1 MAIPE
6 QLQQIDQSLI
16 TLLRERISTLA
27 ALGVPSM
34 QEQLSNYK
42 SLLMQ
47 MGVSECAWSSII
59 ISSMAALASTPSLP
73 YEVEPRNITVIGGR
87 GVMGRFFTDRLVAA
101 GHCVRILEYDGW
113 EQADSLLGNAD
124 LVLICVPFKGTLAVI
139 QKVAQHVAPTTIL
152 ADIASTKV
160 PTVETMLDSHP
171 GPVVGL
177 HPMFGPG
184 VKSFLSQ
191 KVVVC
196 PGREPN
202 AFQWFLDL
210 MEAEGGKLITCT
222 AEEHDRMMVA
232 VQAIRH
238 FATFSLGVF
247 LAEEGI
253 SIGQSLDFA
262 SPIYR
267 TEINLINRLFAQD
280 ASLYIDIM
288 LASPD
293 RCEAI
298 TRLTKTSDR
307 LANLLAQEN
316 RAALMAEFE
325 VARETYRDDANRA
338 LQESNHII
346 NTVSNFLAANDV
358 ETMHS
363 SSALAFS

>member
-1 MAIPE
+1 MAIPD
-6 QLQQIDQSLI
+6 QLQQIDQGLI
-16 TLLRERISTLA
+16 TLLSERISILA
-27 ALGVPSM
+27 ALGVPLM
-34 QEQLSNYK
+34 QEQISHYK

-47 MGVSECAWSSII
+47 VGVSECVWSSIV
-59 ISSMAALASTPSLP
+59 ISSMAALASTPPLS
-73 YEVEPRNITVIGGR
+73 YEGVPRNITVVGGR
-87 GVMGRFFTDRLVAA
+87 GIMGRFFTDRLVAA
-101 GHCVRILEYDGW
+101 GHHVSILEYDGW
-113 EQADSLLGNAD
+113 DQADRLLGDAD

-139 QKVAQHVAPTTIL
+139 QKVAPYLSPTAIL

-160 PTVETMLDSHP
+160 STVQAMLDSHP

-184 VKSFLSQ
+184 VNSFLSQ
-191 KVVVC
+191 NVVVC
-196 PGREPN
+196 PGRKPN
-202 AFQWFLDL
+202 ACQWFLNL
-210 MEAEGGKLITCT
+210 IEAEGGKLITCT

-253 SIGQSLDFA
+253 SIDRSLDFA

-316 RAALMAEFE
+316 RTALMAEFE
-325 VARETYRDDANRA
+325 VARETFRDDSNRA
-338 LQESNHII
+338 LKESNYII
-346 NTVSNFLAANDV
+346 NTLSNFLAANEV
-358 ETMHS
+358 ETVDL